1 MKNLPDKILQFSK
14 LFFSLSEFKFL
25 PSWTV
30 LITDLFLCVI
40 ALKFSKVLVFNV
52 NNVNLFNEQ
61 NYFIEAL
68 IILSSLSGFVIV
80 GTYRGPIRHSNFSD
94 VVKFLASGVISSLII
109 ITIPYLASS
118 LIEFNINT
126 DLSVVVFYEFF
137 SFTLLFLLRVFVKQ
151 LFHYTYNSI
160 YDNPKRVIVFGVNP
174 TSVSLVSSLMNDAT
188 SQFNVLGFISDKKIN
203 RKKILGLPIIQ
214 RKNKVSAILRYY
226 GAEGIII
233 SDQTINRK
241 SRVNLIEDCLAF
253 NYKAFTAPNK
263 VDKEQ
268 LGSNQIKNVEIED
281 LLGRTPIMLENNLI
295 EKELFKKIV
304 LITGAAGSIGSELVR
319 QISYYDVKKIILI
332 DNAETPLHNLK
343 CELDK
348 KNLDFEVKCILGDV
362 SNHRKIEKVFK
373 TFKPDIVYHAA
384 AYKHVPLMESN
395 PSESVFINVLGS
407 KNVADLSLKYDAKK
421 FVMVSTDKAVN
432 PSNVMGA
439 SKRIAE
445 LYVQSLHDYTKS
457 NNAVKTEFIIT
468 RFGNVLGSN
477 GSVVP
482 LFKKQ
487 IEEGG
492 PITITH
498 KEIIRYFMTIPEA
511 CQLVLEAASMGKSG
525 QIFLF
530 DMGNAVKIYDLAER
544 LIKLS
549 GLEPHK
555 DIEIKTIGLRPGEKL
570 YEELL
575 ADKSKTLPTYNKK
588 ILISKEPN
596 ADFNQ
601 ISDEISV
608 LINYAENFD
617 NHKLVSQMKIIVP
630 EFKSFNSEYESLDKI
645 KL

>member
-1 MKNLPDKILQFSK
+1 M
-14 LFFSLSEFKFL
+14 
-25 PSWTV
+25 
-30 LITDLFLCVI
+30 
-40 ALKFSKVLVFNV
+40 
-52 NNVNLFNEQ
+52 
-61 NYFIEAL
+61 
-68 IILSSLSGFVIV
+68 
-80 GTYRGPIRHSNFSD
+80 
-94 VVKFLASGVISSLII
+94 
-109 ITIPYLASS
+109 
-118 LIEFNINT
+118 
-126 DLSVVVFYEFF
+126 
-137 SFTLLFLLRVFVKQ
+137 
-151 LFHYTYNSI
+151 
-160 YDNPKRVIVFGVNP
+160 
-174 TSVSLVSSLMNDAT
+174 
-188 SQFNVLGFISDKKIN
+188 
-203 RKKILGLPIIQ
+203 
-214 RKNKVSAILRYY
+214 RYY

-233 SDQTINRK
+233 SDQKINRK
-241 SRVNLIEDCLAF
+241 SRVSLIEDCLAF

-319 QISYYDVKKIILI
+319 QISSYDVKKIILI

-457 NNAVKTEFIIT
+457 NNAIKTEFIIT

-588 ILISKEPN
+588 ILISKEPD

-630 EFKSFNSEYESLDKI
+630 EFKSLNSEYESLDKI

>member
-1 MKNLPDKILQFSK
+1 
-14 LFFSLSEFKFL
+14 
-25 PSWTV
+25 
-30 LITDLFLCVI
+30 
-40 ALKFSKVLVFNV
+40 
-52 NNVNLFNEQ
+52 
-61 NYFIEAL
+61 
-68 IILSSLSGFVIV
+68 
-80 GTYRGPIRHSNFSD
+80 
-94 VVKFLASGVISSLII
+94 
-109 ITIPYLASS
+109 
-118 LIEFNINT
+118 
-126 DLSVVVFYEFF
+126 
-137 SFTLLFLLRVFVKQ
+137 
-151 LFHYTYNSI
+151 
-160 YDNPKRVIVFGVNP
+160 
-174 TSVSLVSSLMNDAT
+174 
-188 SQFNVLGFISDKKIN
+188 
-203 RKKILGLPIIQ
+203 
-214 RKNKVSAILRYY
+214 
-226 GAEGIII
+226 
-233 SDQTINRK
+233 
-241 SRVNLIEDCLAF
+241 
-253 NYKAFTAPNK
+253 
-263 VDKEQ
+263 
-268 LGSNQIKNVEIED
+268 
-281 LLGRTPIMLENNLI
+281 
-295 EKELFKKIV
+295 
-304 LITGAAGSIGSELVR
+304 
-319 QISYYDVKKIILI
+319 
-332 DNAETPLHNLK
+332 
-343 CELDK
+343 
-348 KNLDFEVKCILGDV
+348 
-362 SNHRKIEKVFK
+362 
-373 TFKPDIVYHAA
+373 
-384 AYKHVPLMESN
+384 MESN

-630 EFKSFNSEYESLDKI
+630 EFKSLNSEYESLDKI

>member
-1 MKNLPDKILQFSK
+1 M
-14 LFFSLSEFKFL
+14 
-25 PSWTV
+25 
-30 LITDLFLCVI
+30 
-40 ALKFSKVLVFNV
+40 
-52 NNVNLFNEQ
+52 
-61 NYFIEAL
+61 
-68 IILSSLSGFVIV
+68 
-80 GTYRGPIRHSNFSD
+80 
-94 VVKFLASGVISSLII
+94 
-109 ITIPYLASS
+109 
-118 LIEFNINT
+118 
-126 DLSVVVFYEFF
+126 
-137 SFTLLFLLRVFVKQ
+137 
-151 LFHYTYNSI
+151 
-160 YDNPKRVIVFGVNP
+160 
-174 TSVSLVSSLMNDAT
+174 
-188 SQFNVLGFISDKKIN
+188 
-203 RKKILGLPIIQ
+203 
-214 RKNKVSAILRYY
+214 
-226 GAEGIII
+226 
-233 SDQTINRK
+233 
-241 SRVNLIEDCLAF
+241 
-253 NYKAFTAPNK
+253 
-263 VDKEQ
+263 
-268 LGSNQIKNVEIED
+268 
-281 LLGRTPIMLENNLI
+281 
-295 EKELFKKIV
+295 
-304 LITGAAGSIGSELVR
+304 
-319 QISYYDVKKIILI
+319 
-332 DNAETPLHNLK
+332 
-343 CELDK
+343 DK

-457 NNAVKTEFIIT
+457 NNAIKTEFIIT

-511 CQLVLEAASMGKSG
+511 CQLVLERHQWVNLDRFFS
-525 QIFLF
+525 F

-588 ILISKEPN
+588 ILISKEPD

-630 EFKSFNSEYESLDKI
+630 EFKSLNSEYESLPI
-645 KL
+645 KLNYDFYKR